1 MRKIYKVR
9 REKFYFIFTFFLFQL
24 GEVEILTEDVVLAG
38 TLLTVT
44 LVARDGTKAVR
55 KLSKL

>member
-9 REKFYFIFTFFLFQL
+9 GEEFYFLFTSFVLQL
-24 GEVEILTEDVVLAG
+24 GELEVLTEDVVLAG

>member
-1 MRKIYKVR
+1 MRKILFHIY
-9 REKFYFIFTFFLFQL
+9 IFLFQL